1 MSVEIDGIYYDFAS
15 TPGIAILIAEG
26 VEEAKSPCE
35 FIAAWQYL
43 HDSGYAYRLQGWF
56 GRRCQDMIREGILE
70 L

>member
-1 MSVEIDGIYYDFAS
+1 VQTQTDFTF
-15 TPGIAILIAEG
+15 TPGIAVFIAEG
-26 VEEAKSPCE
+26 IEQAKSEDE

-43 HDSGYAYRLQGWF
+43 HDSGMAYRLQGWF